1 MHLLKL
7 MWYLVRCASWR
18 DCFSAAKNVPHVQD
32 SAGCRFDRG
41 CDDSFVRIQKVRTVL
56 GLIIALH
63 SILDRSS
70 VCSAPYRSCSWPS
83 RGGPSALSLATF
95 PWSGYSRRRR
105 RPWGRRRPG
114 AGAPGCRARRR
125 RRSLPFRVKVKNT
138 VQYCHKVRLASFSYT
153 LSLLHKESMSTTCF
167 VRVTVI

>member
-1 MHLLKL
+1 MCRVCRTRPAAALTEGSAMIHSFGFKK
-7 MWYLVRCASWR
+7 CEPCSDSSSPFIHSWV
-18 DCFSAAKNVPHVQD
+18 DPS
-32 SAGCRFDRG
+32 
-41 CDDSFVRIQKVRTVL
+41 
-56 GLIIALH
+56 
-63 SILDRSS
+63 SI
-70 VCSAPYRSCSWPS
+70 CSASYRSCSWPS

-138 VQYCHKVRLASFSYT
+138 VQYCDKVRPASFSYT

>member
-1 MHLLKL
+1 M
-7 MWYLVRCASWR
+7 RCASWR

-32 SAGCRFDRG
+32 SAGCRDRG

-63 SILDRSS
+63 SSILCSA

-83 RGGPSALSLATF
+83 RGGPSALSLATS

-105 RPWGRRRPG
+105 RRPWGRRPG

-138 VQYCHKVRLASFSYT
+138 VQYCDKVRPASFSYT